1 MKEKNYI
8 PGPAKAMYAVY
19 LSSLAVVLYTGFYLY
34 HPWSSGWRYPWV
46 TGLTGVLNFLAGW
59 IMALTAFVY
68 LYYSTLGR
76 PKVWREPLFWFRLII
91 SLVSIWFFLLIYAVY
106 QPYGWLHGLVL
117 ALGGV
122 MWTVNI
128 FETFLWVMLLL
139 NVIYLY
145 ARWVKSDRYPHLV
158 SRKTETE

>member
-1 MKEKNYI
+1 
-8 PGPAKAMYAVY
+8 
-19 LSSLAVVLYTGFYLY
+19 
-34 HPWSSGWRYPWV
+34 
-46 TGLTGVLNFLAGW
+46 
-59 IMALTAFVY
+59 
-68 LYYSTLGR
+68 
-76 PKVWREPLFWFRLII
+76 
-91 SLVSIWFFLLIYAVY
+91 
-106 QPYGWLHGLVL
+106 
-117 ALGGV
+117 